1 MNKRHKRRKPRK
13 ENYNTQKKGIGA
25 IGKFSKLG
33 LSRKWGLGL
42 GTLGFAALFP
52 DTFGNLFQT
61 ITSPFT
67 KIFGDLLGGLMPIII
82 IIIVIMILIA
92 IIRR

>member
-13 ENYNTQKKGIGA
+13 ENFNTEKRVVKK
-25 IGKFSKLG
+25 KVSKLG
-33 LSRKWGLGL
+33 LNRKWGLGL
-42 GTLGFAALFP
+42 GTLGLATLFP
-52 DTFGNLFQT
+52 DTFGKLFET
-61 ITSPFT
+61 VTSPFT
-67 KIFGDLLGGLMPIII
+67 KIFGDLIGGLMPIII